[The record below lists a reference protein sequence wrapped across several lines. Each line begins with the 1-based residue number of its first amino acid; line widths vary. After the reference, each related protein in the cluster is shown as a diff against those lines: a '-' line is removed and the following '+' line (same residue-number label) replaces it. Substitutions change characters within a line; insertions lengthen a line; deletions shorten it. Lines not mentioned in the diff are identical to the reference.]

1 MERKD
6 IIMVKSLKRFDYKL
20 FLAIFITWLLPT
32 LYTTVRFNFLG
43 NIPGD
48 WGYNIASQL
57 QYVNLIFEVIQEA
70 LILPL
75 FFLIGKTILDD
86 EITKNKIKTGIL
98 STFGI
103 ILFFSVI
110 MFVFAEPIVVGM
122 AQNTDLVSGTVSYIR
137 YELIGILFSNIVK
150 FLMILFILKEY
161 KKDIYFVLIIQMILT
176 VILDSFFISELRISL
191 NLGVNGIAY
200 TNIIVN
206 IFMMIYMLIRTNK
219 YFSIKIKSFFTD
231 LSFKWQKEWIKVG
244 GFSGIESFVRNLA
257 FMIMIIR
264 MINVVNEQ
272 GTFWVAN
279 TFIWSWM
286 LLPILALGELIKK
299 ETSEGDEYIKNKTR
313 GYFSVTT
320 IVVAIWLVS
329 IPLWKPFLNTIM
341 NVTDYEKV
349 FSLIVIQIVF
359 YIIFAYNNVMDST
372 FYGVGRTD
380 YMLWQSLI
388 VNIIFYG
395 TAFILFKTGVF
406 EPALNGIAI
415 MFGLGMLFDF
425 IPTTYLYLKLLR
437 DRNIKIA

>member
-1 MERKD
+1 ML
-6 IIMVKSLKRFDYKL
+6 KSLKRFDYKL

-32 LYTTVRFNFLG
+32 IYTTVRFNFLG
-43 NIPGD
+43 NLPGD

-75 FFLIGKTILDD
+75 FFLIGKTILNK
-86 EITKNKIKTGIL
+86 EETKNKIKTGL
-98 STFGI
+98 LTTFGLI
-103 ILFFSVI
+103 FVFSLI
-110 MFVFAEPIVVGM
+110 MFIFARPIVVGM
-122 AQNTDLVSGTVSYIR
+122 AQNPNLINGTVGYIR

-150 FLMILFILKEY
+150 FLMVIFILKEY
-161 KKDIYFVLIIQMILT
+161 KRDIYFILAIQMILT
-176 VILDSFFISELRISL
+176 ILLDSLFISELRISL

-206 IFMMIYMLIRTNK
+206 FVMLVYMVIRTNK
-219 YFSIKIKSFFTD
+219 KYSMKIKEYFSN
-231 LSFKWQKEWIKVG
+231 LNFKWQREWIKVG
-244 GFSGIESFVRNLA
+244 GFSGIESFVRNFA

-279 TFIWSWM
+279 TFIWFWM

-299 ETSEGDEYIKNKTR
+299 ETSEGDEQIKNKTK
-313 GYFSVTT
+313 GYFTVTT
-320 IVVAIWLVS
+320 IVVIIWLVT
-329 IPLWKPFLNTIM
+329 IPLWKPFLNNIM
-341 NVTDYEKV
+341 NVGDYDKV
-349 FSLIVIQIVF
+349 FSLVVIQIVF
-359 YIIFAYNNVMDST
+359 YIVFAYNNVMDST
-372 FYGVGRTD
+372 FYGAGRTD

-395 TAFILFKTGVF
+395 GAFILFKTGVF
-406 EPALNGIAI
+406 EPTLNGIAI

-425 IPTTYLYLKLLR
+425 IPTGYLYIKLLR